1 MATVVATDIQMA
13 QASTA
18 TRTVAPMATAVA
30 AAAAVMVEEATA
42 EVQEATRCQT
52 LALA

>member
-30 AAAAVMVEEATA
+30 AAAVMVEEATA